1 MEDPLSHPH
10 DVDSWKMGFSEE
22 QQLLENKDGFFV
34 INYRAELP
42 NGMKA
47 APAEMHVREDDM
59 DADEVAAYALFSV
72 KTGAARWPI
81 LEQEYKVTT
90 VHPLRALVLVSI

>member
-1 MEDPLSHPH
+1 
-10 DVDSWKMGFSEE
+10 MGFSEE

-90 VHPLRALVLVSI
+90 VHPLRARVLVSI